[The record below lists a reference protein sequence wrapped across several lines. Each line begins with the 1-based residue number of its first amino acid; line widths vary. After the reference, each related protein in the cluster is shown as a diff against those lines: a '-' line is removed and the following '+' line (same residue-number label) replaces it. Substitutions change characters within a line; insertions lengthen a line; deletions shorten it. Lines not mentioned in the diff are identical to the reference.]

1 MSDEEDIE
9 LVRRFNQTPGAK
21 DLSVLDELLAED
33 FVAHSGY
40 GQDVRGRDA
49 WRQWVLAGQAQFGEV
64 EMGID
69 EVLVNGN
76 MVAERWWA
84 KVDAGTRRGI
94 TMHRI
99 ENGKIQEDWVVWEDD
114 FADGVTP
121 PAATS

>member
-1 MSDEEDIE
+1 MSDEENLE

-33 FVAHSGY
+33 FVVHTGD
-40 GQDVRGRDA
+40 GQEVRGREA
-49 WRQWVLAGQAQFGEV
+49 WRQWILAGQEQFGEV

-69 EVLVNGN
+69 ELLGNGSL
-76 MVAERWWA
+76 VAERWWA
-84 KVDAGTRRGI
+84 RTGAGTRRGI

-99 ENGKIQEDWVVWEDD
+99 EGGKIQEDWVVFQDIPAES
-114 FADGVTP
+114 ATA